1 MSLRPLS
8 LGAGLGA
15 LALFGFAALGHAGD
29 DTHAV
34 AIKACTGANAHQPA
48 KVVTAIDDG
57 RGGSLV
63 WLTDNDANL
72 WVCSADAEGKI
83 YAYVLMSKDLLDGAG
98 AFLVPEESFVDTE
111 YGVPPP
117 DPNPLDI
124 AALACKAYFPGKD
137 PTTVIGRGQ
146 DGLGGQFVPGYFV
159 FMQSGGHTYLCDATG
174 DAQVWAF
181 TEIGDP
187 LSFTVTDPV
196 G

>member
-63 WLTDNDANL
+63 
-72 WVCSADAEGKI
+72 
-83 YAYVLMSKDLLDGAG
+83 
-98 AFLVPEESFVDTE
+98 
-111 YGVPPP
+111 
-117 DPNPLDI
+117 
-124 AALACKAYFPGKD
+124 
-137 PTTVIGRGQ
+137 
-146 DGLGGQFVPGYFV
+146 
-159 FMQSGGHTYLCDATG
+159 
-174 DAQVWAF
+174 
-181 TEIGDP
+181 
-187 LSFTVTDPV
+187 
-196 G
+196 

>member
-1 MSLRPLS
+1 MTLRPGS
-8 LGAGLGA
+8 LGASLGA
-15 LALFGFAALGHAGD
+15 LTLLGFATLGQAGD
-29 DTHAV
+29 DTRAV
-34 AIKACTGANAHQPA
+34 AIDACMGANAHHPA
-48 KVVTAIDDG
+48 RIVTAIDDG

-63 WLTDNDANL
+63 WLTDNEANL

-83 YAYVLMSKDLLDGAG
+83 YAYVVMSGDLLEGAG

-111 YGVPPP
+111 YSVPPP

-174 DAQVWAF
+174 DAEVWAF
-181 TEIGDP
+181 AEIGDP
-187 LSFTVTDPV
+187 LSFTDPV